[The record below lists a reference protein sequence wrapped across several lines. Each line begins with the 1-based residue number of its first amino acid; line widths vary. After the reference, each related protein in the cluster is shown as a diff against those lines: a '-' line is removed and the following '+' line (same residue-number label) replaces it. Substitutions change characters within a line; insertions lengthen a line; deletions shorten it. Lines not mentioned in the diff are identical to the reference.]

1 MSVAAQS
8 LMDSVTYEDLYH
20 RWEQGNWS
28 AYDIDFSADNEGWD
42 SLSDVQ
48 RRSAMWI
55 YSMFFYGE
63 DRVADTLAP
72 YLTAAPTE
80 EQQYFLATQQV
91 DEVRHSV
98 FFHRFFK
105 EVIGVGGETIQ
116 QTLSSTLP
124 QLNWGY
130 RGIFDR
136 LDVMADELR
145 RDRSIP
151 KYAQAITLYHL
162 IVEGSLAQP
171 GQHFIEDFFSSEE
184 TLPGF
189 SSGIANVSRDEQ
201 RHIGFGVKV
210 LSELLGEGNPGW
222 EENRAAVV
230 ELLREVLPYG
240 PAVFTPPGMNR
251 EYTECYGFS
260 IEDIFAFGL
269 KLIRQRWRT
278 IGYPTEE
285 MPPGVFPFDPELDR
299 GGGRRAPGEADARR
313 HPRPARQQSRD
324 LAGAPAPLVRRHR
337 PLGGSRRGQWLARR
351 LPVAVQ
357 RRRSLAPDPRQRLDP
372 GRAGRSPEPEPGPRD
387 ELERLDLVHQAG
399 REPDEVLPPAQ
410 GPAPRQDPRAGA
422 DAQGLPGLTRLSRS
436 AGGRRPRAARP
447 RAGRQARAASPRR
460 RGGR

>member
-1 MSVAAQS
+1 MSVASQS
-8 LMDSVTYEDLYH
+8 LMDNVTYEDLYK

-28 AYDIDFSADNEGWD
+28 AYDIDFSGDKEGWQG
-42 SLSDVQ
+42 LSDIQ

-72 YLTAAPTE
+72 YITAAPTE
-80 EQQYFLATQQV
+80 EQSYFLATQQV

-105 EVIGVGGETIQ
+105 EVIGVGGDSIQ

-136 LDVMADELR
+136 LDVMAEELR
-145 RDRSIP
+145 KDRSLP

-171 GQHFIEDFFSSEE
+171 GQHFIEDFFASEE
-184 TLPGF
+184 TMPGF
-189 SSGIANVSRDEQ
+189 SEGMANVSKDEQ

-210 LSELLGEGNPGW
+210 LSELLAEGAPGA

-230 ELLREVLPYG
+230 ELLRETLPYG
-240 PAVFTPPGMNR
+240 PAVFHPPNMDR
-251 EYTECYGFS
+251 SYTECYGFS
-260 IEDIFAFGL
+260 LEDIFAFGL

-285 MPPGVFPFDPELDR
+285 MPPGVFPFDPEASEEEIAERQVKLMMAGILGPPDGPQPESTPELQRLYFDVVKRVADPKAANGSRLVYQWRFTDADPWHLVLDN
-299 GGGRRAPGEADARR
+299 GSTRAEPGEAPSPDLVLEASWSDFVAMGKPDANPLKMLLQRR
-313 HPRPARQQSRD
+313 IRPR
-324 LAGAPAPLVRRHR
+324 
-337 PLGGSRRGQWLARR
+337 GSFRELARMR
-351 LPVAVQ
+351 KVF
-357 RRRSLAPDPRQRLDP
+357 
-372 GRAGRSPEPEPGPRD
+372 G
-387 ELERLDLVHQAG
+387 
-399 REPDEVLPPAQ
+399 
-410 GPAPRQDPRAGA
+410 
-422 DAQGLPGLTRLSRS
+422 
-436 AGGRRPRAARP
+436 
-447 RAGRQARAASPRR
+447 
-460 RGGR
+460 

>member
-1 MSVAAQS
+1 MSVASQN
-8 LMDSVTYEDLYH
+8 LMDNITYEDLYK
-20 RWEQGNWS
+20 RWEGGNWS
-28 AYDIDFSADNEGWD
+28 AYDIDFSGDRKGWD
-42 SLSDVQ
+42 SLSDIQ

-72 YLTAAPTE
+72 YITAAPTE
-80 EQQYFLATQQV
+80 EQSYFLATQQV

-105 EVIGVGGETIQ
+105 EVIGVGGDSIQ

-136 LDVMADELR
+136 LDVMAEELR
-145 RDRSIP
+145 KDRSLP

-171 GQHFIEDFFSSEE
+171 GQHFIEDFFASEE
-184 TLPGF
+184 TMPGF
-189 SSGIANVSRDEQ
+189 SAGMANVSKDEQ

-210 LSELLGEGNPGW
+210 LSELLADEHPAGRECK
-222 EENRAAVV
+222 AAVT

-240 PAVFTPPGMNR
+240 PAVFTPPNMDR

-260 IEDIFAFGL
+260 LEDIFAFGL

-285 MPPGVFPFDPELDR
+285 MPPGVFPFDPEASEEEVAQRQVQLMMAGILGPPDATPEATPELQR
-299 GGGRRAPGEADARR
+299 LYFDVVKRVVNPKAANGSPLVYQWRFTDADPWHLVIDNGSTRAEPGEAPNPTLVLETSWADWVATGKPEASPLKMVLQRR
-313 HPRPARQQSRD
+313 LRPR
-324 LAGAPAPLVRRHR
+324 
-337 PLGGSRRGQWLARR
+337 GSIRELARMR
-351 LPVAVQ
+351 KVFP
-357 RRRSLAPDPRQRLDP
+357 S
-372 GRAGRSPEPEPGPRD
+372 
-387 ELERLDLVHQAG
+387 
-399 REPDEVLPPAQ
+399 
-410 GPAPRQDPRAGA
+410 
-422 DAQGLPGLTRLSRS
+422 
-436 AGGRRPRAARP
+436 
-447 RAGRQARAASPRR
+447 
-460 RGGR
+460 

>member
-1 MSVAAQS
+1 MSVASQS
-8 LMDSVTYEDLYH
+8 LMDNVTYEDLYR

-28 AYDIDFSADNEGWD
+28 AYDIDFSGDREGWQG
-42 SLSDVQ
+42 LSDIQ

-72 YLTAAPTE
+72 YITAAPTE
-80 EQQYFLATQQV
+80 EQAYFLATQQV

-105 EVIGVGGETIQ
+105 EVIGVGGDSIQ

-136 LDVMADELR
+136 LDVMAEELR
-145 RDRSIP
+145 KDRSLP

-171 GQHFIEDFFSSEE
+171 GQHFIEDFFASEE
-184 TLPGF
+184 TMPGF
-189 SSGIANVSRDEQ
+189 SSGMANVSRDEQ

-210 LSELLGEGNPGW
+210 LSELLADTNPGS
-222 EENRAAVV
+222 EECKAAVV

-240 PAVFTPPGMNR
+240 PAVFTPPNMDR

-260 IEDIFAFGL
+260 LEDIFAFGL

-285 MPPGVFPFDPELDR
+285 MPPGVFPFDPEMDEREVAERQVRLMM
-299 GGGRRAPGEADARR
+299 GGILGPPDAVPETSAELQRLYFDVVKRSINAEAANGSRLVYQWRFTDADPWHLVIDNGSTRVEPGEAPNPNLTMEASWADFVLTAKPNTSPLKLVLQRR
-313 HPRPARQQSRD
+313 LRPRGSVRE
-324 LAGAPAPLVRRHR
+324 LVRMRK
-337 PLGGSRRGQWLARR
+337 
-351 LPVAVQ
+351 VF
-357 RRRSLAPDPRQRLDP
+357 P
-372 GRAGRSPEPEPGPRD
+372 GR
-387 ELERLDLVHQAG
+387 
-399 REPDEVLPPAQ
+399 
-410 GPAPRQDPRAGA
+410 
-422 DAQGLPGLTRLSRS
+422 
-436 AGGRRPRAARP
+436 
-447 RAGRQARAASPRR
+447 
-460 RGGR
+460 

>member
-1 MSVAAQS
+1 MSVASQS
-8 LMDSVTYEDLYH
+8 LMDNVTYEDLYR
-20 RWEQGNWS
+20 RWEGGNWS
-28 AYDIDFSADNEGWD
+28 AYEIDFSKDREGWD
-42 SLSDVQ
+42 GLSDIQ

-72 YLTAAPTE
+72 YITAAPTE
-80 EQQYFLATQQV
+80 EQSYFLATQQV

-105 EVIGVGGETIQ
+105 EVIGVGGDSIQ

-136 LDVMADELR
+136 LDVMAEELR
-145 RDRSIP
+145 KDRSLP

-171 GQHFIEDFFSSEE
+171 GQHFIEDFFASEE
-184 TLPGF
+184 QLPGF
-189 SSGIANVSRDEQ
+189 SAGMANVSRDEQ

-210 LSELLGEGNPGW
+210 LSELLDDASPGS
-222 EENRAAVV
+222 EECKAAVV

-240 PAVFTPPGMNR
+240 PAVFSPPNMDR

-260 IEDIFAFGL
+260 LEDIFAFGL

-285 MPPGVFPFDPELDR
+285 MPPGVFPFDPEMDAREVAESQVKLMM
-299 GGGRRAPGEADARR
+299 GGILGPPDAVPESTPDLQRLYFNVVERVVDPKAANGSKLVYQWRFTDADPWHLVIDNGSTRAEPGEAPNPNLVMEASWADFVATGKPEANPLKMVLQRR
-313 HPRPARQQSRD
+313 LRPR
-324 LAGAPAPLVRRHR
+324 
-337 PLGGSRRGQWLARR
+337 GSIRELARMR
-351 LPVAVQ
+351 KVFP
-357 RRRSLAPDPRQRLDP
+357 S
-372 GRAGRSPEPEPGPRD
+372 
-387 ELERLDLVHQAG
+387 
-399 REPDEVLPPAQ
+399 
-410 GPAPRQDPRAGA
+410 
-422 DAQGLPGLTRLSRS
+422 
-436 AGGRRPRAARP
+436 
-447 RAGRQARAASPRR
+447 
-460 RGGR
+460 

>member
-1 MSVAAQS
+1 MSVASQN
-8 LMDSVTYEDLYH
+8 LMDNITYEDLYK
-20 RWEQGNWS
+20 RWEGGNWS
-28 AYDIDFSADNEGWD
+28 AYDIDFSEDRKGWD
-42 SLSDVQ
+42 SLSDIQ

-72 YLTAAPTE
+72 YITAAPTE
-80 EQQYFLATQQV
+80 EQAYFLATQQV

-105 EVIGVGGETIQ
+105 EVIGVGGESIQ

-136 LDVMADELR
+136 LDVMAEELR
-145 RDRSIP
+145 KDRSLP

-184 TLPGF
+184 TMPGF
-189 SSGIANVSRDEQ
+189 SAGMTNVSRDEQ

-210 LSELLGEGNPGW
+210 LSELLADGSPGS
-222 EENRAAVV
+222 EECKAAVT

-240 PAVFTPPGMNR
+240 PAVFSPPNLDR

-260 IEDIFAFGL
+260 LEDIFAFGL

-285 MPPGVFPFDPELDR
+285 MPPGVFPFDPEASEEEVAKRQVQLMMAGILGPPDATPEVTPELQR
-299 GGGRRAPGEADARR
+299 LYFDVVKRVVDPKAANGSPLVYQWRFTDADPWHLVIDNGSTRAEPGEAPNPNLVLETSWADWVATGKPDA
-313 HPRPARQQSRD
+313 S
-324 LAGAPAPLVRRHR
+324 PLKMV
-337 PLGGSRRGQWLARR
+337 L
-351 LPVAVQ
+351 Q
-357 RRRSLAPDPRQRLDP
+357 RRI
-372 GRAGRSPEPEPGPRD
+372 
-387 ELERLDLVHQAG
+387 
-399 REPDEVLPPAQ
+399 
-410 GPAPRQDPRAGA
+410 
-422 DAQGLPGLTRLSRS
+422 
-436 AGGRRPRAARP
+436 RPRGSIREMARMRKVFP
-447 RAGRQARAASPRR
+447 S
-460 RGGR
+460 

>member
-1 MSVAAQS
+1 MSVASQS
-8 LMDSVTYEDLYH
+8 LMDNVTYEDLYK

-28 AYDIDFSADNEGWD
+28 AYDIDLSADKAGWEG
-42 SLSDVQ
+42 LSDIQ

-72 YLTAAPTE
+72 YITAAPTE
-80 EQQYFLATQQV
+80 EQAYFLATQQV

-105 EVIGVGGETIQ
+105 DVIGVGGDSIE
-116 QTLSSTLP
+116 QTLSATLP

-136 LDVMADELR
+136 LDVMAEELR
-145 RDRSIP
+145 KDRSLP

-171 GQHFIEDFFSSEE
+171 GQHFIEDFFSSED
-184 TLPGF
+184 TMPGF
-189 SSGIANVSRDEQ
+189 SSGMANVSRDEQ

-210 LSELLGEGNPGW
+210 LSELLGEGAPGW

-240 PAVFTPPGMNR
+240 PAVFYPPNFDR
-251 EYTECYGFS
+251 SYTECYGFS
-260 IEDIFAFGL
+260 LEDIFAFGL

-285 MPPGVFPFDPELDR
+285 MPPGVFPFDPEASAEEVAQNQVKLMEAGILGPPEAVPQADPEMQR
-299 GGGRRAPGEADARR
+299 LYFDVVKRAANPKAANGSPLVYQWRFTDADPWHVVIDNGSTRAEPGEAPNPTLTLEAKWADFVGMSKPDAN
-313 HPRPARQQSRD
+313 
-324 LAGAPAPLVRRHR
+324 PLKMV
-337 PLGGSRRGQWLARR
+337 
-351 LPVAVQ
+351 
-357 RRRSLAPDPRQRLDP
+357 
-372 GRAGRSPEPEPGPRD
+372 
-387 ELERLDLVHQAG
+387 
-399 REPDEVLPPAQ
+399 
-410 GPAPRQDPRAGA
+410 
-422 DAQGLPGLTRLSRS
+422 LTRRI
-436 AGGRRPRAARP
+436 RPHGSIREIARM
-447 RAGRQARAASPRR
+447 RKVFG
-460 RGGR
+460 